1 MVVRMSSED
10 VQFAEV
16 DPASPAAVAAV
27 QHYFAELGRR
37 FETGFDPVAYAT
49 SSLAADRDQ
58 RFLLATRDG
67 TTVGC
72 GALRPLDDGVAEI
85 KRMWV
90 DPTVRGLGLGRR
102 LLVQLEELAVNAG
115 CHLIRLDT
123 NGSLTEA
130 IGLYERHGYR
140 RIPRYND
147 NPYAQVWFEKVLD

>member
-27 QHYFAELGRR
+27 EHYFAELGRR

-49 SSLAADRDQ
+49 SSAAADQNQ
-58 RFLLATRDG
+58 RFLLASRNG

-72 GALRPLDDGVAEI
+72 GVLRRLDPRVAEI

-90 DPTVRGLGLGRR
+90 DPAARGLGLGRR
-102 LLVQLEELAVNAG
+102 LLARLEVLAVRAG
-115 CHLIRLDT
+115 CQVIRLDT
-123 NGSLTEA
+123 NGTLTEA